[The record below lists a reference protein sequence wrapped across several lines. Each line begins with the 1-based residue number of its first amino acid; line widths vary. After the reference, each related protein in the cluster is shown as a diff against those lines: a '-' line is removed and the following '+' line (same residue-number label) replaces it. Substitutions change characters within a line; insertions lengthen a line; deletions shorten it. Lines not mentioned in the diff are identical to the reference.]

1 MFRDTGTMMR
11 GGTRYKKGSQTLNE
25 KKKHKTQKR
34 MTNKKVSVTHT
45 EHNNKFWFC
54 FLEPQSTSSLFWS
67 FRIVTSMAKVSAL
80 PEL

>member
-1 MFRDTGTMMR
+1 
-11 GGTRYKKGSQTLNE
+11 
-25 KKKHKTQKR
+25 